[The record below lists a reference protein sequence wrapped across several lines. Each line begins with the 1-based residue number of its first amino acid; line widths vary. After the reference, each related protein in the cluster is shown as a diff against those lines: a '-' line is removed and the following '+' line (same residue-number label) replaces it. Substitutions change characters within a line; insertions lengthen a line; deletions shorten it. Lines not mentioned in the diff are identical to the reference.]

1 VAEEILLG
9 VETSRKIED
18 ILTGFLRDSGARCV
32 FLVSRSG
39 QLISELGFT
48 RDLKVLSIV
57 ALLSGIFSATEKI
70 ARLIK
75 EELSELLLEGK
86 EWNVY
91 FKYIGKSYVFITM
104 YKENSILGV
113 IKVESK
119 IACKKLLKILT
130 EEVPIPRIEKFE
142 EDTEGLTKLISK
154 FFEETW
160 ED

>member
-1 VAEEILLG
+1 MAEEILLG

>member
-9 VETSRKIED
+9 VETSRKIEN
-18 ILTGFLRDSGARCV
+18 ILNGFLRASGARCV

-91 FKYIGKSYVFITM
+91 FLSSVHSPH
-104 YKENSILGV
+104 SIPSSQNNFPLV
-113 IKVESK
+113 
-119 IACKKLLKILT
+119 
-130 EEVPIPRIEKFE
+130 VP
-142 EDTEGLTKLISK
+142 LI
-154 FFEETW
+154 
-160 ED
+160 

>member
-1 VAEEILLG
+1 MAEEILLG

-18 ILTGFLRDSGARCV
+18 ILNGFLRASGARCV

-119 IACKKLLKILT
+119 IACKKLLEILT
-130 EEVPIPRIEKFE
+130 EEVPIPRVEKFE
-142 EDTEGLTKLISK
+142 EDTEGITKLISK

>member
-1 VAEEILLG
+1 MAEEILLG
-9 VETSRKIED
+9 VEISRKIED
-18 ILTGFLRDSGARCV
+18 IMNGFLRVSGARCV

-48 RDLKVLSIV
+48 GDLKGLSIV
-57 ALLSGIFSATEKI
+57 ALLSGIFSATEKL

-91 FKYIGKSYVFITM
+91 FRYIGKSYVFTTM
-104 YKENSILGV
+104 YKDNSILGV
-113 IKVESK
+113 IKVESE
-119 IACKKLLKILT
+119 IACRKLIEILT
-130 EEVPIPRIEKFE
+130 EEVQIPKIEKFE
-142 EDTEGLTKLISK
+142 EDTEGITKLISK

>member
-1 VAEEILLG
+1 MAEEILLG
-9 VETSRKIED
+9 VETSRKIEN
-18 ILTGFLRDSGARCV
+18 ILNGFLRGSGARCV

-119 IACKKLLKILT
+119 IACKKLLEILT